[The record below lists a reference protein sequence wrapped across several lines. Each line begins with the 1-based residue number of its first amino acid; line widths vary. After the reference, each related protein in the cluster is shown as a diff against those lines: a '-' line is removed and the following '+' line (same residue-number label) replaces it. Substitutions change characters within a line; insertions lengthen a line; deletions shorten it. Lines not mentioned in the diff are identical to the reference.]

1 LILKDRP
8 INVTLMK
15 VKSLKPF

>member
-1 LILKDRP
+1 LILKYRP